1 MWYNKLYIHVLL
13 NSNKIESKTVISRMA
28 RKNKGV
34 GKELAFKH
42 LCFLQNWKQKI
53 RITSRA
59 M

>member
-53 RITSRA
+53 RITS
-59 M
+59 